1 MRKHVSNVVHDQNLI
16 CLQET
21 ASVREAAK
29 LMKKKHI
36 GAVLVMKGDKLTGIL
51 TKRDIV
57 HRAAAAGLDV
67 KKTRL
72 NKVMTRN
79 PHTVEPGEHP
89 VEALHRM
96 ELGHFRYLPVVDRGK
111 VVGIMS
117 RRDFVGE
124 ERAKLDDEI
133 SLMEHL

>member
-1 MRKHVSNVVHDQNLI
+1 MRQHVSNVVHDQHLI
-16 CLQET
+16 CLPET

-36 GAVLVMKGDKLTGIL
+36 GAVLIMNGEKLTGIL

-57 HRAAAAGLDV
+57 HRATAAGLDV
-67 KKTRL
+67 KKTTL
-72 NKVMTRN
+72 NTVMTRN
-79 PHTVEPGEHP
+79 PHTVEPGENP

-133 SLMEHL
+133 TLMEHI

>member
-1 MRKHVSNVVHDQNLI
+1 MRKHVSNVVHDQHLI
-16 CLQET
+16 CLPET
-21 ASVREAAK
+21 ASVNEAAK

-36 GAVLVMKGDKLTGIL
+36 GAVLIMNGETLTGIL

-57 HRAAAAGLDV
+57 HRAAAGLDV
-67 KKTRL
+67 KKTQL
-72 NKVMTRN
+72 NRVMTRD
-79 PHTVEPGEHP
+79 PHTVEPNENP

-117 RRDFVGE
+117 RRDFIGE

-133 SLMEHL
+133 TLLEHI

>member
-1 MRKHVSNVVHDQNLI
+1 MRKHVSNVVHDQHLI
-16 CLQET
+16 CLPET
-21 ASVREAAK
+21 ASVNEAAK

-36 GAVLVMKGDKLTGIL
+36 GAVLIMKGETLTGIL

-67 KKTRL
+67 KKTKL
-72 NKVMTRN
+72 NRVMTRD
-79 PHTVEPGEHP
+79 PHTVEPNENP

-133 SLMEHL
+133 SLSEHI